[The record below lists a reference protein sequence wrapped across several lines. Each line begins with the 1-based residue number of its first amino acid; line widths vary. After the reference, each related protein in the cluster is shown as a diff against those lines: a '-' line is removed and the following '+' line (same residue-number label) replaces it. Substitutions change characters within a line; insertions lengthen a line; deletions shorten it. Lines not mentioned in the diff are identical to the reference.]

1 MKLTKRKLIQ
11 LIEAFISG
19 PDGTVNLDAQPYEFM
34 QSHPDPRIAN
44 LAKTGPAFAQQA
56 AMLSS
61 DPKDMDDV
69 DYEDSIRSDPAFNK
83 KKYKKSPSVGNAYAH
98 TMSLYDS
105 DPNFESNLKQRVFD
119 YIGDNIEG
127 EAQELAK
134 EYFHEDDAYSDVD
147 YIIET
152 ESHYFTERLAE
163 EDPRFDLHFAKT
175 ADREAL
181 AQHGRKSIDDIIKEA
196 YKESGLVEA
205 LYQIYDYTDFG

>member
-1 MKLTKRKLIQ
+1 MKITKRKLKQ
-11 LIEAFISG
+11 LIEAFIAG
-19 PDGTVNLDAQPYEFM
+19 PKGTINLDAKPYEFM
-34 QSHPDPRIAN
+34 DSHPDPRIAN
-44 LAKTGPAFAQQA
+44 LAKVGGDYAKQA

-61 DPKDMDDV
+61 RDSDFDNV
-69 DYEDSIRSDPAFNK
+69 EYEDEIRNDPAFNK
-83 KKYKKSPSVGNAYAH
+83 KKYKSSPNVGNAYAH

-127 EAQELAK
+127 EAQELAN
-134 EYFHEDDAYSDVD
+134 EYFHEDDAYVDVD

-163 EDPRFDLHFAKT
+163 EDARFDLDFART

-181 AQHGRKSIDDIIKEA
+181 AQYGRKSIDDIIKEA

-205 LYQIYDYTDFG
+205 LVQIYDYTDFG